1 MSDLVKMSDQFQG
14 LPMENLIG
22 GPLSAACDSQITLA
36 RATSDFIETVGF
48 ETNATTKKKEVRMVN
63 FAFSKPEEV
72 VKPDGSVEVQKRD
85 YEVKVPF
92 ISIVSVPTLQVDN
105 VDVSF
110 NMEVKSSFSETSKKD
125 MKASLEAEATYNAGL
140 FKVRAKVQ
148 GSVASSKETQRKS
161 DNSAKYAV
169 RVTAKQSGTPE
180 GLSRVL
186 DILQQSIAPT
196 PADSPA
202 AAPSGS

>member
-1 MSDLVKMSDQFQG
+1 MSNLVKMSDQFQG
-14 LPMENLIG
+14 LPMASLIG
-22 GPLSAACDSQITLA
+22 GPLSAACDSQVSLA
-36 RATSDFIETVGF
+36 QATSDFIDSVGM
-48 ETNATTKKKEVRMVN
+48 EVNADTKTKQVRMVN

-72 VKPDGSVEVQKRD
+72 VQADGSVKLETAD
-85 YEVKVPF
+85 YELKVPF

-110 NMEVKSSFSETSKKD
+110 NMEVKSSFSETTQEE
-125 MKASLEAEATYNAGL
+125 MKASMEAEAEYNAGL

-148 GSVASSKETQRKS
+148 GSVSSSKESQRAS

-169 RVTAKQSGTPE
+169 RVTAKQTGTPE
-180 GLSRVL
+180 GLSRVM

-196 PADSPA
+196 PVNKS
-202 AAPSGS
+202 